1 MERGSTVCPMAGHI
15 RRGVFDALAVASV
28 LAALLTACASRPT
41 GVLQP
46 VAASPSASQVEMLV
60 TTMRDR
66 SENPGEMFSGERAL
80 VPAFAE
86 ITVSIPPHNV
96 RKIGEV
102 AWPRRLPPNPATD
115 FATVKAE
122 QIDREAAEKWLN
134 SSVRKSPERSVLVF
148 IHGFNNNFEDAVF
161 RFAQI
166 AHDSHARSVPV
177 LATWPSR
184 GSLLAYG
191 YDCES
196 TNYTRNAVEGLFQYL
211 ARDPEVKEVSILA
224 HSMGNW
230 LALESLRQMAIRND
244 GLPAKFKNVMLA
256 APDVD
261 VDVFRSQI
269 ADMGKQRPGFTL
281 FVSRDDHALA
291 VSRRV
296 WGNVSRLGAVDPE
309 QSPYREEL
317 AANNITVIDLT
328 KIKAGDK
335 LHHSKFAEAPE
346 IVQLI
351 GTRLSTGQ
359 MLTDNRLGLGDTI
372 VSATAGLLIRSEP
385 PQASLSPLQRQSSI
399 GTPGKTT
406 LVMSRRWSD
415 LPSREEARR
424 LSARSALRTI
434 GHAIE
439 RPWGDHSLDHSR
451 PVSSII
457 SISSARAFA
466 LAMPS
471 ERNRNDDAARCRTA
485 PLARIVVPN

>member
-1 MERGSTVCPMAGHI
+1 MKHRSTVHPSFGHPAG
-15 RRGVFDALAVASV
+15 RGFGALAVVV
-28 LAALLTACASRPT
+28 LVTSLLAACASRPT

-46 VAASPSASQVEMLV
+46 VAASPAASQVEMLV
-60 TTMRDR
+60 ATTRDR

-80 VPAFAE
+80 EPAFAD
-86 ITVSIPPHNV
+86 ITVSVPPTGV
-96 RKIGEV
+96 RKAGEV
-102 AWPRRLPPNPATD
+102 AWPRRLPPNPSTD

-122 QIDREAAEKWLN
+122 QVDRAAAERWLSN
-134 SSVRKSPERSVLVF
+134 AVRKSPDRSVLVF
-148 IHGFNNNFEDAVF
+148 IHGFNNHFEDAVF

-166 AHDSHARSVPV
+166 VHDSGAHSTPV

-191 YDCES
+191 YDRES
-196 TNYTRNAVEGLFQYL
+196 TNYTRNAVERLFQYL

-269 ADMGKQRPGFTL
+269 ADMGKQRPRFTL
-281 FVSRDDHALA
+281 FVSRDDRALA

-296 WGNVSRLGAVDPE
+296 WGNVSRLGAIDPE

-328 KIKAGDK
+328 KIQAGDR
-335 LHHSKFAEAPE
+335 LHHSKFAESPE

-351 GTRLSTGQ
+351 GTRLSAGQ
-359 MLTDNRLGLGDTI
+359 TLTDSRLGLGDHI
-372 VSATAGLLIRSEP
+372 VAATAGAAHAVGTTAGLVVAAPAAIVDQNTRQNYAHHVEALVGP
-385 PQASLSPLQRQSSI
+385 AGQAA
-399 GTPGKTT
+399 GTTT
-406 LVMSRRWSD
+406 
-415 LPSREEARR
+415 
-424 LSARSALRTI
+424 
-434 GHAIE
+434 
-439 RPWGDHSLDHSR
+439 
-451 PVSSII
+451 
-457 SISSARAFA
+457 
-466 LAMPS
+466 
-471 ERNRNDDAARCRTA
+471 DAACNGRNEVKAASCTR
-485 PLARIVVPN
+485 